1 MLATS
6 LSVNKKRS
14 HGPDASRHAIII
26 NPATYDLHIRWCAP
40 RLGFGINTPR
50 RKPHAEKAAIRYA
63 APHRPRQL
71 AYLPTYTGEAQP
83 RESARRGVERERG
96 RKKKGAEIAP
106 AGVFGGQVAGR
117 RAVCVVCISVNS
129 VYPPVMPD

>member
-83 RESARRGVERERG
+83 RESARRGVEREG
-96 RKKKGAEIAP
+96 EKKKKE
-106 AGVFGGQVAGR
+106 R
-117 RAVCVVCISVNS
+117 R
-129 VYPPVMPD
+129 